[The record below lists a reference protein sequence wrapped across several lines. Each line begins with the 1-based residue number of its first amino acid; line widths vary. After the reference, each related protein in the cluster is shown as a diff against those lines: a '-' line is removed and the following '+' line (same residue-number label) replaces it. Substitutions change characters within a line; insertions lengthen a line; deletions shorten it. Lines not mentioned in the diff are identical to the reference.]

1 MHFFVRNFYK
11 KCDVILRPKFQKSSN
26 YEQQQSQLPF
36 TMHKLSQDP
45 SKRAQIVNFEQE
57 EFTPKITI
65 QFEEAL
71 KQLLYRNQRFAYTYF
86 LTSLKIRDENY
97 STPNIFN

>member
-1 MHFFVRNFYK
+1 
-11 KCDVILRPKFQKSSN
+11 
-26 YEQQQSQLPF
+26 
-36 TMHKLSQDP
+36 MHKLSQDP

-86 LTSLKIRDENY
+86 
-97 STPNIFN
+97 